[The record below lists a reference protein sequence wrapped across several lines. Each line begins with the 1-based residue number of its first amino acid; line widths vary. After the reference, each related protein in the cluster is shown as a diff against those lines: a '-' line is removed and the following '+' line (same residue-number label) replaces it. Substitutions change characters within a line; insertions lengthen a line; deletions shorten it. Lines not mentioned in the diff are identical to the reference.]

1 MTGVQTLTVDK
12 DDGDIRLDRWFKRHF
27 PALGHG
33 RLEKMLRTGQV
44 RVDGKRAKAG
54 QRLDGGQ
61 SIRVPPIDAD
71 APIAPKNQRAERIA
85 QRGPDPEL
93 VEQLIDAILYKDDDV
108 IAIDKPPG
116 LPVQGGTGSK
126 KHVDGALDGLR
137 FEMPKR
143 PKLVHRLDKDTS
155 GVLLLART
163 TKAAQWLTEAFR
175 HRSARKTYWAVVVG
189 QPRRSSGTIDLPIA
203 KLPGRLGE
211 KMVVDKD
218 QGQRAITDYVVVEQ
232 LGRRTAWVAMR
243 PRTGRTHQLR
253 VHMDALGTPVFGD
266 GKYGGERA
274 FIDAG
279 ALSRK
284 LHLHARS
291 IAIQR
296 PNGSWLEVEAAL
308 PEHMARTW
316 EYLGFDLDAE
326 PPSFPDDQ
334 GDR

>member
-1 MTGVQTLTVDK
+1 MSGVQTVTVVA
-12 DDGDIRLDRWFKRHF
+12 DDDDIRLDRWFKRHF

-44 RVDGKRAKAG
+44 RVEGRRAKSG
-54 QRLDGGQ
+54 QRLEQGQ
-61 SIRVPPIDAD
+61 AVRVPPVGDLEA
-71 APIAPKNQRAERIA
+71 AAKNPRAEREVK
-85 QRGPDPEL
+85 RGPDPEL
-93 VEQLIDAILYKDDDV
+93 VEQLIASILYKDDEI
-108 IAIDKPPG
+108 IAIAKPPG

-163 TKAAQWLTEAFR
+163 TKAAQWITEAFR

-189 QPRRSSGTIDLPIA
+189 QPRFSSGTIDLPIA
-203 KLPGRLGE
+203 KLPGKAGE
-211 KMVVDKD
+211 KMVVDKE

-232 LGRRTAWVAMR
+232 LGSRTAWVAMR

-253 VHMDALGTPVFGD
+253 VHMNALGIPVFGD
-266 GKYGGERA
+266 GKYGGEQA
-274 FIDAG
+274 FFEAG

-296 PNGSWLEVEAAL
+296 PNGSSLEVEAAL
-308 PEHMARTW
+308 PEHMVRTW
-316 EYLGFDLDAE
+316 DFLGFDVKTKIAA
-326 PPSFPDDQ
+326 FPNDD

>member
-1 MTGVQTLTVDK
+1 MSGVQTVTVVA
-12 DDGDIRLDRWFKRHF
+12 DDDDIRLDRWFKRHF

-44 RVDGKRAKAG
+44 RVEGRRAKSG
-54 QRLDGGQ
+54 QRLEQGQ
-61 SIRVPPIDAD
+61 AVRVPPVGDLEPVA
-71 APIAPKNQRAERIA
+71 KNPRAAREVK
-85 QRGPDPEL
+85 RGPDPEL
-93 VEQLIDAILYKDDDV
+93 VEQLIASILYKDDEV
-108 IAIDKPPG
+108 IAIAKPPG
-116 LPVQGGTGSK
+116 LPVQGGTGTK

-163 TKAAQWLTEAFR
+163 AKAAQWLTEAFR

-189 QPRRSSGTIDLPIA
+189 QPRFSSGTIDLPIS
-203 KLPGRLGE
+203 KLPGKAGE
-211 KMVVDKD
+211 KMVVDKE

-232 LGRRTAWVAMR
+232 LGSRTAWVAMR

-253 VHMDALGTPVFGD
+253 VHMNALGTPVFGD
-266 GKYGGERA
+266 GKYGGEQA
-274 FIDAG
+274 FFEAG

-308 PEHMARTW
+308 PEHMVRTW
-316 EYLGFDLDAE
+316 DFLGFYVKTKIAA
-326 PPSFPDDQ
+326 FPNDD
-334 GDR
+334 GER

>member
-1 MTGVQTLTVDK
+1 MSGVQTLTVET
-12 DDGDIRLDRWFKRHF
+12 DDADIRLDKWFKRHF

-33 RLEKMLRTGQV
+33 PLEKMLRTGQV
-44 RVDGKRAKAG
+44 RVDAQRAKAG
-54 QRLDGGQ
+54 QRVKKGQ
-61 SIRVPPIDAD
+61 SIRVPPIDAS
-71 APIAPKNQRAERIA
+71 ATVTPRNQRAERVA
-85 QRGPDPEL
+85 KRGPDPEL
-93 VEQLIDAILYKDDDV
+93 VEQLIEAILHKDDEV

-126 KHVDGALDGLR
+126 KHIDGALDGLC
-137 FEMPKR
+137 FELPKR

-155 GVLLLART
+155 GVLLLGRT
-163 TKAAQWLTEAFR
+163 AQAAKWLTDAFR
-175 HRSARKTYWAVVVG
+175 NRSARKTYWAVIVG
-189 QPRRSSGTIDLPIA
+189 QPLRSSGTIDLPIV
-203 KLPGRLGE
+203 KLPGKAGE
-211 KMVVDKD
+211 KMMVDQD

-232 LGRRTAWVAMR
+232 LGKRTAWVAMR

-253 VHMDALGTPVFGD
+253 VHMNALGTPVFGD

-274 FIDAG
+274 FLDAG

-296 PNGSWLEVEAAL
+296 PDGTWLEVEAAL

-316 EYLGFDLDAE
+316 EYLGFDPDGGNV
-326 PPSFPDDQ
+326 SFPNDKDE
-334 GDR
+334 G

>member
-1 MTGVQTLTVDK
+1 MSGVQTRTVDG
-12 DDGDIRLDRWFKRHF
+12 DDDDIRLDRWFKRHF
-27 PALGHG
+27 PAVGHG

-54 QRLDGGQ
+54 QRLETGQ
-61 SIRVPPIDAD
+61 AVRVPPVDDGA
-71 APIAPKNQRAERIA
+71 APPPKNPRAERIA
-85 QRGPDPEL
+85 NRGPDTAL
-93 VEQLIDAILYKDDDV
+93 IEQLTEAILYKDDEV
-108 IAIDKPPG
+108 IAIAKPPG
-116 LPVQGGTGSK
+116 LPVQGGTRSK
-126 KHVDGALDGLR
+126 KHVDGALDGLK
-137 FEMPKR
+137 FELDKR

-155 GVLLLART
+155 GVLLLGRT
-163 TKAAQWLTEAFR
+163 AKAAKWITEAFR

-189 QPRRSSGTIDLPIA
+189 EPRFSSGTIDLPVA
-203 KLPGRLGE
+203 KLPGRSGE
-211 KMVVDKD
+211 KMVVDQD

-253 VHMDALGTPVFGD
+253 VHMNALGIPVFGD

-274 FIDAG
+274 FLDAG

-291 IAIQR
+291 IAIRR
-296 PNGSWLEVEAAL
+296 PNGSWLEVEAEL

-316 EYLGFDLDAE
+316 EYLGFDPKAGHV
-326 PPSFPDDQ
+326 SFPDDE
-334 GDR
+334 GDD

>member
-1 MTGVQTLTVDK
+1 MSGVRTLTVEA
-12 DDGDIRLDRWFKRHF
+12 DDAEIRLDRWFKRHF
-27 PALGHG
+27 PAVGHG

-54 QRLDGGQ
+54 QRLESGQ
-61 SIRVPPIDAD
+61 AVRVPPVDEGE
-71 APIAPKNQRAERIA
+71 APARNPRAERA
-85 QRGPDPEL
+85 AKRGPDTEL
-93 VEQLIDAILYKDDDV
+93 IGRLTDAILYKDDEV
-108 IAIDKPPG
+108 IALDKPPG
-116 LPVQGGTGSK
+116 LPVQGGTGSN

-137 FEMPKR
+137 FELPKR

-163 TKAAQWLTEAFR
+163 ANAAKWLTEAFR

-189 QPRRSSGTIDLPIA
+189 EPRFASGTIDLPIA
-203 KLPGRLGE
+203 KLPGRAGE
-211 KMVVDKD
+211 KMTVDQD

-253 VHMDALGTPVFGD
+253 VHMNALGTPIFGD

-274 FIDAG
+274 FLDAG

-291 IAIQR
+291 IAVQR
-296 PNGSWLEVEAAL
+296 PDGSWLEIEAEL

-316 EYLGFDLDAE
+316 EFLGFDPKARDVT
-326 PPSFPDDQ
+326 FPDDEET
-334 GDR
+334 D

>member
-1 MTGVQTLTVDK
+1 MSGVQTLTVDA
-12 DDGDIRLDRWFKRHF
+12 DDDDIRLDRWFKRHF

-33 RLEKMLRTGQV
+33 RLEKLLRTGQV
-44 RVDGKRAKAG
+44 RVDGKRAKAAH
-54 QRLDGGQ
+54 RLGTGQ
-61 SIRVPPIDAD
+61 SVRVPPVEDA
-71 APIAPKNQRAERIA
+71 ATLAPKNQRAERVA
-85 QRGPDPEL
+85 KRGPDPEL
-93 VEQLIDAILYKDDDV
+93 VQELIDAILYKDNEV
-108 IAIDKPPG
+108 IAIAKPPG

-126 KHVDGALDGLR
+126 KHVDGALDGLC

-163 TKAAQWLTEAFR
+163 AQAAKWLTDAFR

-189 QPRRSSGTIDLPIA
+189 EPKRSSGTIDLPIA
-203 KLPGRLGE
+203 KLPGRAGE
-211 KMVVDKD
+211 KMAVDEE
-218 QGQRAITDYVVVEQ
+218 QGQRAITDYLVVEQ

-253 VHMDALGTPVFGD
+253 VHMNALGTPVFGD

-316 EYLGFDLDAE
+316 EYLGFD
-326 PPSFPDDQ
+326 PSARINGFPDD
-334 GDR
+334 GGGE